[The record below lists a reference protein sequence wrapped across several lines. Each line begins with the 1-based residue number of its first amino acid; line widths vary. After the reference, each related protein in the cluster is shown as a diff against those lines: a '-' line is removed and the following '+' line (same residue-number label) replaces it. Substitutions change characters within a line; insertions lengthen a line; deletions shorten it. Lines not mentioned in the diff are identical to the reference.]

1 MNSYMF
7 ILCTHLCCLLTSVL
21 YTHTHTHPFHLWKVE
36 RMCVCVLW
44 VNMYIGQWCESFEVN
59 AGKQRYGSRRF
70 LIRPS
75 RRGDKGSWL
84 LPNWPDCVRCGRA
97 AEDIR
102 WPSYLVV
109 QAVHASL
116 FMPCYRDVIN
126 AAACWTLIG
135 EFLTGCLLY
144 WLDLH
149 GVSKLPT
156 VVNNS

>member
-21 YTHTHTHPFHLWKVE
+21 CTHTHTSFPPLKGGKDV
-36 RMCVCVLW
+36 CVCVLW

-84 LPNWPDCVRCGRA
+84 LPNWPA

-116 FMPCYRDVIN
+116 YMPCYRDVIN